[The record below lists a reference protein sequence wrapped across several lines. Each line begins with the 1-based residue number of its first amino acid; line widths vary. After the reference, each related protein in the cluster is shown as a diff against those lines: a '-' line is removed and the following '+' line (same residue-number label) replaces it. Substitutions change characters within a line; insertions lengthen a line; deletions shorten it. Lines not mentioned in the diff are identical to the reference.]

1 MGFPPKSAVF
11 PNLRHR
17 GGGRELAEVQPQNRE
32 GQQLAKTV
40 SPDRSHFYRAA
51 DAIIVDAGAAVIASL
66 TLLLTLL
73 LLLMPLLMLILLFF
87 NRSLDGNL
95 ATKSEPQLVFGLM
108 FALLQYSALQCKWKK
123 QLQDDQKRL

>member
-17 GGGRELAEVQPQNRE
+17 GGGRELAEVQPQNREGQQLAKKKTKQNKTKKTKQNRE

-73 LLLMPLLMLILLFF
+73 PFLLPLLMLILL
-87 NRSLDGNL
+87 
-95 ATKSEPQLVFGLM
+95 
-108 FALLQYSALQCKWKK
+108 QC
-123 QLQDDQKRL
+123 